1 MPLEMFS
8 FKHSVSSIIESASL
22 VIDLVELKLN

>member
-8 FKHSVSSIIESASL
+8 FKHSVSSVIATAYML
-22 VIDLVELKLN
+22 IDLVELK